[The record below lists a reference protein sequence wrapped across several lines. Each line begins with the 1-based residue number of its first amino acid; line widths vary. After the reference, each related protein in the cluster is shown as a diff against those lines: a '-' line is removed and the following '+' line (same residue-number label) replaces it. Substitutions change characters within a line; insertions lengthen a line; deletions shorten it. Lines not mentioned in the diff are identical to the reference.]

1 MLILKIIAGYALCA
15 AAAVWL
21 HHKVMSFVDDC
32 ADRDGLS

>member
-1 MLILKIIAGYALCA
+1 MLILKIITAWSIIAAGI
-15 AAAVWL
+15 VWL